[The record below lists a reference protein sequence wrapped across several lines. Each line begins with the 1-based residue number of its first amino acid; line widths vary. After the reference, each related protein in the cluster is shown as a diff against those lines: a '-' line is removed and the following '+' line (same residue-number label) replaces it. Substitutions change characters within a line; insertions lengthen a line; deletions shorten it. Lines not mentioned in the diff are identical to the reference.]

1 MQFFAPDQIKDGNT
15 VLFPSKAWQSV
26 NPITRTQSKDLLGFK
41 LEPTPTVFHPRD
53 HFTIGTGGRG
63 SVPAE
68 FFPHAHYCEMAFSTY
83 IGCESKWVASV
94 CVQPR
99 SP

>member
-15 VLFPSKAWQSV
+15 ILFPSKAWQSV
-26 NPITRTQSKDLLGFK
+26 NPITRTVSKDLLGFE
-41 LEPTPTVFHPRD
+41 LEPTPTVFHPRVN
-53 HFTIGTGGRG
+53 FTLGTGGLG
-63 SVPAE
+63 SVPAK

-83 IGCESKWVASV
+83 IGCESKRVAPV
-94 CVQPR
+94 CVRPH